1 MFAIAELTIKK
12 MRQLAF
18 LLLFFFAILIG
29 FMVSDMDTIATQ
41 ITGDSILSHL
51 VNENTVNQPVLTS
64 TFCAFFISLL
74 FACFSGAAEIPRE
87 ISSGQIQ
94 LLLTKPLSRT
104 AYMFGKYIGILV
116 ICMVFFVSTEV
127 TIFLTQYFTKG
138 ETYSLPLIFRQ
149 FQLTLAYL
157 PFVAIIVAL
166 SCFVGDIA
174 AIIMTVIYILFSM
187 LFNMIPIIIA
197 MLPRGVA
204 GEVENYIYILYY
216 FFPNFIFYFIDYR
229 IWGLVSGTL
238 LIYSLSIAGIFLL
251 IAAYRLN
258 HMDFSKKE

>member
-12 MRQLAF
+12 MRQVAFF
-18 LLLFFFAILIG
+18 LLFLFAILIG
-29 FMVSDMDTIATQ
+29 YCVADMDTIATQ
-41 ITGDSILSHL
+41 ITGESILSHL
-51 VNENTVNQPVLTS
+51 VNEKSVNQPVLTS
-64 TFCAFFISLL
+64 TVCAFFVSLL

-116 ICMVFFVSTEV
+116 ICLVFFITTEV
-127 TIFLTQYFTKG
+127 TVFLTQYFSKG
-138 ETYSLPLIFRQ
+138 ETYSLSLIFRQ

-174 AIIMTVIYILFSM
+174 AIIITVVYILFSM

-204 GEVENYIYILYY
+204 GEVENQIYILYY
-216 FFPNFIFYFIDYR
+216 FFPNCIFYFIDYKA
-229 IWGLVSGTL
+229 WGLVSVSL
-238 LIYSLSIAGIFLL
+238 LLYSLSIAGIFLL

-258 HMDFSKKE
+258 HMDFSKKD

>member
-1 MFAIAELTIKK
+1 MLAIAELTIKK
-12 MRQLAF
+12 MRQVAFF
-18 LLLFFFAILIG
+18 LLFLFAILIG
-29 FMVSDMDTIATQ
+29 YCVADMDTIATQ
-41 ITGDSILSHL
+41 ITGESILSHL
-51 VNENTVNQPVLTS
+51 INEKSVNQPVLTS
-64 TFCAFFISLL
+64 TFCAFFVSLL

-104 AYMFGKYIGILV
+104 AYMFGKYLGILV
-116 ICMVFFVSTEV
+116 ICLVFFTATEITV
-127 TIFLTQYFTKG
+127 FLTQYFSMG
-138 ETYSLPLIFRQ
+138 ETYSFSLIFRQ

-174 AIIMTVIYILFSM
+174 AIIITVVYILFSM

-204 GEVENYIYILYY
+204 GEVENYIYVLYY

-229 IWGLVSGTL
+229 VWGLVSVSL
-238 LIYSLSIAGIFLL
+238 LIYSLSIAGLFLL
-251 IAAYRLN
+251 IASYRLN
-258 HMDFSKKE
+258 HMDFSKKD

>member
-12 MRQLAF
+12 MRQVAFF
-18 LLLFFFAILIG
+18 LLFLFAILIG
-29 FMVSDMDTIATQ
+29 YCVADMDTIATQ
-41 ITGDSILSHL
+41 ITGESILSHL
-51 VNENTVNQPVLTS
+51 VNEKSVNQPVLTS
-64 TFCAFFISLL
+64 TFCAFFVSLL

-116 ICMVFFVSTEV
+116 ICLVFFITTEV
-127 TIFLTQYFTKG
+127 TVFLTQYFSKG
-138 ETYSLPLIFRQ
+138 ETYSLSLIFRQ

-174 AIIMTVIYILFSM
+174 AIIITVVYILFSM

-204 GEVENYIYILYY
+204 GEVENQIYVLYY
-216 FFPNFIFYFIDYR
+216 FFPNCIFYFIDYKA
-229 IWGLVSGTL
+229 WGLVSVSL
-238 LIYSLSIAGIFLL
+238 LLYSLSIAGIFLL

-258 HMDFSKKE
+258 HMDFSKKD